1 MPMNTPLTA
10 NNRKSKIVYLPQ
22 SKQVPLKKRLFFF
35 LLILI
40 FIYFV
45 VLFARQYWRMY
56 KMQQSLAAITE
67 RIEEVKQE
75 NEELQ
80 AEIERL
86 HSSDYIEQ
94 IARELAW
101 YAAVKYFSIFG
112 TGTTFRR
119 KSDGPVWPA
128 IILDKRDN
136 PYIIRIDILARRNI
150 FRMSLEVGAIV
161 EGWSP
166 V

>member
-1 MPMNTPLTA
+1 MNTPLTA

-86 HSSDYIEQ
+86 HSPDYIEQ
-94 IARELAW
+94 IAREELGMARSGEILF
-101 YAAVKYFSIFG
+101 YF
-112 TGTTFRR
+112 R
-119 KSDGPVWPA
+119 D
-128 IILDKRDN
+128 RDN
-136 PYIIRIDILARRNI
+136 LSA
-150 FRMSLEVGAIV
+150 E
-161 EGWSP
+161 E
-166 V
+166 